1 MLKEC
6 YSSIKR
12 VLKEALSRMANTAR
26 RNLEKQTRL
35 AVPVRTMLIVTL
47 FVQLL
52 CLGEPC
58 AQAGDRVKARTF
70 IGNSIDFGAEVES
83 GPATM
88 PIEVSE
94 LKQGAESGDA
104 LAQNNLAYLYTF
116 GLEVPQDYRE
126 AAHWYA
132 IAAAQGFA
140 AAQYNLGALYERGLG
155 VPRDS
160 SRAAEWY
167 RAAAEQ
173 GHVLAQ
179 SRLGLLYQAGWG
191 LHRDAGEAMKW
202 YRLAALQGDRA
213 AQCNLAYGY
222 FSGRE
227 LRATFSRPRCGF
239 EKRRSKACPPRR
251 IIWQL
256 FTTTAG
262 DSPKT
267 TNRHCTGTAPRR
279 SRDWQKRRTT
289 WVSCMKM
296 AWA

>member
-1 MLKEC
+1 
-6 YSSIKR
+6 

-58 AQAGDRVKARTF
+58 AQAGDRVKARTA
-70 IGNSIDFGAEVES
+70 IGYSIDFGAEVES

-160 SRAAEWY
+160 SRAAEWSSRCR
-167 RAAAEQ
+167 RARPRTGAVTVGAAVPSGVGSPPGCGR
-173 GHVLAQ
+173 GHEVVSPRRPAGGPRGTVQ
-179 SRLGLLYQAGWG
+179 SGIRIL
-191 LHRDAGEAMKW
+191 
-202 YRLAALQGDRA
+202 
-213 AQCNLAYGY
+213 
-222 FSGRE
+222 
-227 LRATFSRPRCGF
+227 LRAGSCARPVGNMLIG
-239 EKRRSKACPPRR
+239 K
-251 IIWQL
+251 
-256 FTTTAG
+256 FTPAFG
-262 DSPKT
+262 E
-267 TNRHCTGTAPRR
+267 
-279 SRDWQKRRTT
+279 
-289 WVSCMKM
+289 
-296 AWA
+296 